1 MNKLIVKDLIKEI
14 KENRNYM
21 YFEYEFYE
29 DLGTYFTEYSSGY
42 ICDIITEIADSNVD
56 IMTADLMKWNAGN
69 YSYVEDAI
77 QEFGVPSDFDMVRMI
92 QQGQYLCY
100 ERAMYENLSTLIKLS
115 ILTNIE
121 AEEITQEVLD
131 RIDEIADAEDN
142 NARIEDYIQE
152 INELTEADK
161 EA

>member
-14 KENRNYM
+14 KEHRNFM
-21 YFEYEFYE
+21 YFEYEFYK
-29 DLGTYFTEYSSGY
+29 DLGEYFAEYASGY

-56 IMTADLMKWNAGN
+56 IYTADLMKWNADN
-69 YSYVEDAI
+69 YSYVDDAM
-77 QEFGVPSDFDMVRMI
+77 QEFGVPSEFDMVRAI
-92 QQGQYLCY
+92 QMGQYLCY
-100 ERAMYENLSTLIKLS
+100 ERAMYENLSTLIKLN
-115 ILTNIE
+115 ILTNID

-142 NARIEDYIQE
+142 NACIEDYIQE
-152 INELTEADK
+152 INELTEKK